1 MTFDELLGLLR
12 EVTDLDLE
20 GVGPEAD
27 IAGVLDSLA
36 LVLLLVH
43 LEEHGVPVP
52 DELVASWST
61 LADVHAQVDRWY
73 GDPVPGGLTPG
84 HDPLGALEVTR
95 ARVDTVPVLPEH
107 VPMLHAIA
115 SRGRN
120 ALAWF
125 QRGRSVSVAEFD
137 DWLWRDAVLQE
148 LVVDRATG
156 NVLGLVRIADYHERD
171 GHAQLM
177 ALAVDPGHSRFLE
190 GAGSLIAR
198 AFALWPLAKL
208 YVMVPSYNDL
218 LLAPRRH
225 LLAEEG
231 CLKGHESFGGQRYDL
246 RIYALYRE
254 RFEAVWGPIS

>member
-1 MTFDELLGLLR
+1 MTFDELLHLVR
-12 EVTDLDLE
+12 EVTDLDLD
-20 GVGPEAD
+20 GASPDAAIAD
-27 IAGVLDSLA
+27 ALDSLG

-43 LEEHGVPVP
+43 LEDHGVPVP

-73 GDPVPGGLTPG
+73 GAPVAVTPVARR
-84 HDPLGALEVTR
+84 DPLDTLELTR
-95 ARVDTVPVLPEH
+95 AWVDTVPVLPEH

-125 QRGRSVSVAEFD
+125 QRGRSVSLAEFG

-148 LVVDRATG
+148 LVVERATG
-156 NVLGLVRIADYHERD
+156 KLLGLVRIADYHERD

-190 GAGSLIAR
+190 GAGCLVAR
-198 AFALWPLAKL
+198 AFALWPIVKL
-208 YVMVPSYNDL
+208 YLMVPSYNDA
-218 LLAPRRH
+218 LLAPRQH
-225 LLAEEG
+225 LLVEEG
-231 CLKGHESFGGQRYDL
+231 CLKGHETFAGERYDL

-254 RFEAVWGPIS
+254 RFEAVWPPLR